1 MICIYRVFGLSTN
14 TRQYSFDI
22 PVMYLRDFVIML
34 LSSVTRFVF
43 NKNRN
48 NLLEF
53 KATKWNLLF

>member
-1 MICIYRVFGLSTN
+1 MYIYRVFGLSTN
-14 TRQYSFDI
+14 ARQYSFDI

-53 KATKWNLLF
+53 KATKWILLF